1 MAYNNP
7 PLVFVYLGKKLP
19 EYVKYSMLLACETSH
34 CDVVLLSEVAL
45 DIKNDNYKNVLIQS
59 FYDYSEFIEIAKSL
73 NFDKDFWDGFWL
85 KTLERFF
92 VLKQY
97 MKHFEINK
105 CFHAEADNMVFNLSG
120 LSQKLD
126 SIGEYMF
133 IPKPSQDIAIASLI
147 YINNIKSIGMLCDY
161 AKEKSNATNEMQILA
176 NFINE
181 LPDYA
186 KALPTDIAFDED
198 IDFEY
203 ISSEVSGGIFDAAA
217 IGQWLFGIDMRHLN
231 KPLYNHFK
239 NFKLGY
245 KNIENLKFEYEISLN
260 RLKVYDQLRN
270 FNLYNVH
277 IHSKTHKKLIKITFF
292 ENVLNK
298 NNAKKRLLI
307 DCNTINTLKG
317 VYFHI
322 RTIVG
327 IAIKYAKHTMRF
339 LWN

>member
-1 MAYNNP
+1 MVFNNP

-34 CDVVLLSEVAL
+34 CDVVLLSEVSL
-45 DIKNDNYKNVLIQS
+45 DIKKDNYKNVLIQS

-73 NFDKDFWDGFWL
+73 NFDKNFWDGFWL

-97 MKHFEINK
+97 MKHFKMNK
-105 CFHAEADNMVFNLSG
+105 CFHAEADNMVFNLSE

-147 YINNIKSIGMLCDY
+147 YINSKKSIEMLCDY
-161 AKEKSNATNEMQILA
+161 AKEKSDATNEMQILA
-176 NFINE
+176 NFINKF
-181 LPDYA
+181 PDFA

-203 ISSEVSGGIFDAAA
+203 ISPEVSGGIFDAAA
-217 IGQWLFGIDMRHLN
+217 IGQWLFGVDMRHLN

-239 NFKLGY
+239 NHTGY
-245 KNIENLKFEYEISLN
+245 KNIENLKFKYEQETY
-260 RLKVYDQLRN
+260 RLKI
-270 FNLYNVH
+270 FNQEKHYELYNLH
-277 IHSKTHKKLIKITFF
+277 IHSKVIKNIYLYRNFF
-292 ENVLNK
+292 EKVFNNSNK
-298 NNAKKRLLI
+298 NIKTLVSLNLLG
-307 DCNTINTLKG
+307 TLKG
-317 VYFHI
+317 LYKI
-322 RTIVG
+322 TRKM
-327 IAIKYAKHTMRF
+327 IKAKK
-339 LWN
+339 